1 MCRKPIGR
9 GSAGGHTLE
18 AVRVEFEVVLP
29 VPVDRSWAALVDWE
43 SQPGWMQDAVRVD
56 VVSESREGVGTE
68 LAVKTRVLGVPT
80 FTDRLEVVA
89 WKPPGLMRIAH
100 RRFIRGE
107 GTWRIEPISEGARF
121 TWTEE
126 VSLPGGRIGE
136 LALVAYRPFMR
147 RLMRRSMAGLRDSLI
162 SAGPRRR

>member
-1 MCRKPIGR
+1 VD
-9 GSAGGHTLE
+9 E
-18 AVRVEFEVVLP
+18 A
-29 VPVDRSWAALVDWE
+29 WAALVDWE
-43 SQPGWMQDAVRVD
+43 AQPGWMQDAARVD
-56 VVSESREGVGTE
+56 VLSEAREGVGTT

-89 WKPPGLMRIAH
+89 WEPPSLMRIAH

-107 GTWRIEPISEGARF
+107 GTWRIDSIGEGARF

-136 LALVAYRPFMR
+136 LAIVAYRPFMR
-147 RLMRRSMAGLRDSLI
+147 SLMRRSMVGLRNTLV
-162 SAGPRRR
+162 SADPRSR